1 VALGR
6 EDAVDHFDEGPLH
19 LLTSSSLAR
28 LAELHGS
35 PVDPRH
41 FRANLLV
48 DTGTDPR
55 FDENDWTGR
64 TVRIGDR
71 LLVRVREPMT
81 RCVMVGLPQ
90 VDLAADDRMLTTIGR
105 VNGTTLGLVVDVLR
119 PGTVAVGD
127 RLVEDPSVR

>member
-1 VALGR
+1 V
-6 EDAVDHFDEGPLH
+6 
-19 LLTSSSLAR
+19 
-28 LAELHGS
+28 
-35 PVDPRH
+35 
-41 FRANLLV
+41 
-48 DTGTDPR
+48 R
-55 FDENDWTGR
+55 F
-64 TVRIGDR
+64 GDR